1 MGSKSRERRKR
12 KSFNVN
18 QYRTNKMHNLYNTH
32 HNPFLSR
39 KAGNN
44 AMRKINLLHL
54 EERRLSKKN
63 LVKKRSILNRSGQ
76 PRSPTSLNKSRRVCN
91 LIIYNHYICRLDRSQ
106 DLNEINE
113 KNIHLVYVQ
122 NRFILR

>member
-54 EERRLSKKN
+54 EERRLSKK
-63 LVKKRSILNRSGQ
+63 KRSILNRSGQ
-76 PRSPTSLNKSRRVCN
+76 PRSPISLNKSRRVS
-91 LIIYNHYICRLDRSQ
+91 L
-106 DLNEINE
+106 
-113 KNIHLVYVQ
+113 
-122 NRFILR
+122 